1 MSGNTSGKGGVAD
14 ASLNVVPFID
24 LLACTICFLLVS
36 AVWTH
41 MSKIDVQ
48 QVLPKTRPHSD
59 TEPPPVPQPKI
70 NVAITASGYRINLW
84 NADKLATPRPDLVNA
99 RLVPTTGSYQ
109 TCRGKGGVANCQ
121 GTLETWK
128 RYDHQQLRAALTEY
142 LQLAGQGDKTRVMVA
157 AADDVPY
164 VHLIGT
170 LDAVLQTCDPQQPGT
185 CLKAPLIGDIN
196 LLKAEGFTDLF

>member
-41 MSKIDVQ
+41 LSKIDVE
-48 QVLPKTRPHSD
+48 QVLPKVHPRSVA
-59 TEPPPVPQPKI
+59 EPPPVPLPKI
-70 NVAITASGYRINLW
+70 NVAITPTGYRINLW
-84 NADKLATPRPDLVNA
+84 NADKLATPRPDLVTA
-99 RLVPTTGSYQ
+99 RLLPTLGTYQ
-109 TCRGKGGVANCQ
+109 TCRGKGGVANCKGQ
-121 GTLETWK
+121 LETWK
-128 RYDHQQLRAALTEY
+128 RYDHQRLRAALSEY
-142 LQLAGQGDKTRVMVA
+142 LQAAGQGDRTRVMVA

-164 VHLIGT
+164 VQLIST
-170 LDAVLQTCDPQQPGT
+170 LDAVLQTCDPQKPGS

-196 LLKAEGFTDLF
+196 LLKAEGFTELL